1 MAMKPTHDLMVKTGS
16 YTDRDGNQKN
26 RWLKIGSRF
35 QRDDGSEAIKLD
47 CLPTGLPEWTGW
59 VSVYPIMPKGEQSG
73 NGYGQSQPQ
82 PQPASQPASAWEDAG
97 DDIPF

>member
-1 MAMKPTHDLMVKTGS
+1 MAMRPTHDLMVKTGS
-16 YTDRDGNQKN
+16 YTDSDGNPKN

-59 VSVYPIMPKGEQSG
+59 VSVYPIKPKGEG
-73 NGYGQSQPQ
+73 NGYGQAQPR
-82 PQPASQPASAWEDAG
+82 PASQPASAWEDE
-97 DDIPF
+97 DLPF

>member
-1 MAMKPTHDLMVKTGS
+1 MAMRPTHDLLVKTGS
-16 YTDRDGNQKN
+16 YTDRDGNPKN

-59 VSVYPIMPKGEQSG
+59 VSVYPIKPKGEG
-73 NGYGQSQPQ
+73 NGYGQAQ
-82 PQPASQPASAWEDAG
+82 PQPASQPASAWEDE
-97 DDIPF
+97 DLPF